1 MSRDRLPLWERII
14 CVSAFIV
21 LIYVTYD
28 GLTDDSPSYSQ
39 LEVQRDAYRDS
50 LAIANHEKQVLVM
63 QLDTLQ
69 KIKIDEIRSVDSIH
83 VDSLLLFIS
92 NFPTA
97 KP

>member
-1 MSRDRLPLWERII
+1 MKERIVTILI
-14 CVSAFIV
+14 CILCIGCFFFIP
-21 LIYVTYD
+21 
-28 GLTDDSPSYSQ
+28 SPTGGRLDI
-39 LEVQRDAYRDS
+39 LEQERDAYRDS
-50 LAIANHEKQVLVM
+50 LAIAKHEKQVLVM

-83 VDSLLLFIS
+83 VDSLLLYIA